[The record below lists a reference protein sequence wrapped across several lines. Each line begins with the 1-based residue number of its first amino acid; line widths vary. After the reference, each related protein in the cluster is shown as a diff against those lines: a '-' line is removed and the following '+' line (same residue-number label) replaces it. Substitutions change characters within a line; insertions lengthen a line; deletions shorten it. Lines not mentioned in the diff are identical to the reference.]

1 MKETSN
7 KRKLMKT
14 YIIEVL
20 QYTCKDIIAQLPLL
34 PYGIITGLVGLVL
47 FLILSRINPSIK
59 KHIKSAT
66 AIALL
71 IGYGIILCYI
81 TLFTREP
88 GSREGVDLRLF
99 GTMGHGAQGDAY
111 VLENIL
117 VFIPLGILVT
127 VALPTF
133 HKWWY
138 CTLLGLLISCGIEMT
153 QYITCRGYAQ
163 LDDVVTNTI
172 GMLLGYFIAQS
183 KIAKSIMQWKNKRSI
198 DGEDCRTI
206 GK

>member
-1 MKETSN
+1 
-7 KRKLMKT
+7 MKT

-20 QYTCKDIIAQLPLL
+20 QYTWKDIIAQLPLL
-34 PYGIITGLVGLVL
+34 PYGIITGLIGLVL
-47 FLILSRINPSIK
+47 FFILSKINPAITI
-59 KHIKSAT
+59 HIKSAI
-66 AIALL
+66 AIAML

-88 GSREGVDLRLF
+88 GSRESVNLRLF

-127 VALPTF
+127 VALSTF

-138 CTLLGLLISCGIEMT
+138 CMLLGFLISCGIEMT
-153 QYITCRGYAQ
+153 QYITCRGYIQ

-183 KIAKSIMQWKNKRSI
+183 KVARRIKHWNNKSS
-198 DGEDCRTI
+198 
-206 GK
+206 

>member
-1 MKETSN
+1 MN
-7 KRKLMKT
+7 

-20 QYTCKDIIAQLPLL
+20 QYTWKDIIAQLPLL

-47 FLILSRINPSIK
+47 FWVLSRINPSIK

-81 TLFTREP
+81 TLFTREA
-88 GSREGVDLRLF
+88 GSRVGVNLRLF
-99 GTMGHGAQGDAY
+99 GTIGHGAQGDAY

-127 VALPTF
+127 VALPTMQ
-133 HKWWY
+133 KWWY
-138 CTLLGLLISCGIEMT
+138 CMLLGFFISCGIEMT
-153 QYITCRGYAQ
+153 QYITRRGYVQ
-163 LDDVVTNTI
+163 LDDVVANTI
-172 GMLLGYFIAQS
+172 GMLLGFFIAHFRNYS
-183 KIAKSIMQWKNKRSI
+183 NRS
-198 DGEDCRTI
+198 
-206 GK
+206 

>member
-1 MKETSN
+1 
-7 KRKLMKT
+7 MKT

-20 QYTCKDIIAQLPLL
+20 QYTWKDIIAQLPLL

-47 FLILSRINPSIK
+47 FFILSRINPAIK

-81 TLFTREP
+81 TLFTREA
-88 GSREGVDLRLF
+88 GSRVGVSLSLF
-99 GTMGHGAQGDAY
+99 ETMGHGAQGDAY

-127 VALPTF
+127 AALPTF
-133 HKWWY
+133 QKRWY
-138 CTLLGLLISCGIEMT
+138 CMLLGFLISCGIEMT
-153 QYITCRGYAQ
+153 QYISCRGYVQ

-172 GMLLGYFIAQS
+172 GMLLGFFIARS
-183 KIAKSIMQWKNKRSI
+183 KVANSIMQWKNKRS
-198 DGEDCRTI
+198 
-206 GK
+206 

>member
-1 MKETSN
+1 
-7 KRKLMKT
+7 MKT

-20 QYTCKDIIAQLPLL
+20 QYTWKDIIAQLPLL

-47 FLILSRINPSIK
+47 FFILSRINPSIK

-81 TLFTREP
+81 TLFTREAC
-88 GSREGVDLRLF
+88 SRVGMSLRLF

-133 HKWWY
+133 QKWWY
-138 CTLLGLLISCGIEMT
+138 CMLLGFLVSCGIEMT
-153 QYITCRGYAQ
+153 QYITCRGYVQ

-172 GMLLGYFIAQS
+172 GMLLGFFIVRS
-183 KIAKSIMQWKNKRSI
+183 KIAKSIMQWKSKRSSK
-198 DGEDCRTI
+198 
-206 GK
+206 GKATVL